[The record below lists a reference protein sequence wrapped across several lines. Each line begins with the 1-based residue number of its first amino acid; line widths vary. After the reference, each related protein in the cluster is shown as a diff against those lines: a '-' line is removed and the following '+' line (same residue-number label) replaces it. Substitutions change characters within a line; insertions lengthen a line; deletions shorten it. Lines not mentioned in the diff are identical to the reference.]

1 MERRTDT
8 VLYHPPAPTHPIG
21 SPQITPKKMQNRP
34 AYVYAFLYKAWIIFY
49 GFTTLML
56 VARFVNVTDR
66 GYYLV
71 FINLINAQTVF
82 EMGFNYTL
90 MQKIAAYGIGEHE
103 ISGSQKAA
111 VEKIKT
117 IAYISCSGLKR
128 MSVVGFVYLVLGI
141 AVGRYYLLPVGERIE
156 GNTWIL
162 PLNLLLFFSA
172 IRLVTQSVE
181 AIFEGLGEIVFI
193 TKVRTISNIIAA
205 FLQWGLIFNN
215 MALWGLSLSIG
226 LSLAITWLIYI
237 FRYYLTL
244 RKIFLSRLG
253 FESNNNNKNDWK
265 YQYKIAS
272 SWVAG
277 FIVFQSFNI
286 IEIKING
293 PESAGV
299 LGLAVACSNII
310 QSLSNV
316 WVYTQNSQI
325 VNVVLNGSRMEIIA
339 KIKGIQNRTLITSIV
354 LASAVFVGFIV
365 DNKVTRFVKSP
376 PSTTVCILFLVGSII
391 NSYMSVLAT
400 FIRAN
405 RRDPFFI
412 PSLLQA
418 SLTIILLVSTV
429 GHYPQTGAAVSFIVP
444 ILIVAVPS
452 WLIIRRQ
459 EIKND

>member
-1 MERRTDT
+1 MDSRTI
-8 VLYHPPAPTHPIG
+8 LTHKHTSG
-21 SPQITPKKMQNRP
+21 SINITPKTKMQNRP
-34 AYVYAFLYKAWIIFY
+34 AYVYAFLLKTWFIVY
-49 GFTTLML
+49 GLTTLVL
-56 VARFVNVTDR
+56 IARFVEVTDR

-90 MQKIAAYGIGEHE
+90 MQKIAAYGVGEHE
-103 ISGSQKAA
+103 MSESPEPII
-111 VEKIKT
+111 EKIKT
-117 IAYISCSGLKR
+117 ISYISYSGLKR
-128 MSVVGFVYLVLGI
+128 MSLVSFVYLVLGI
-141 AVGRYYLLPVGERIE
+141 VVGRYYLLPGGQPFED
-156 GNTWIL
+156 NTWIL

-193 TKVRTISNIIAA
+193 TKVRIISNFIAA
-205 FLQWGLIFNN
+205 FLQWGLIFKN

-226 LSLAITWLIYI
+226 LSIAITWLFYI
-237 FRYYLTL
+237 SRYYSTLKKIVLTRNDFKL
-244 RKIFLSRLG
+244 TYVNRD
-253 FESNNNNKNDWK
+253 DWK
-265 YQYKIAS
+265 YQYKIAF

-293 PESAGV
+293 PASAGV
-299 LGLAVACSNII
+299 LGLAVACSNMI

-325 VNVVLNGSRMEIIA
+325 VNLVLNGSRMEIVS
-339 KIKGIQNRTLITSIV
+339 KINSIQNRTLITSIV
-354 LASAVFVGFIV
+354 LASAVFVGLIV

-376 PSTTVCILFLVGSII
+376 PSTTVCVLFLVGSII
-391 NSYMSVLAT
+391 NSYISVLAT

-412 PSLLQA
+412 PSILQA
-418 SLTIILLVSTV
+418 SLTIILLISMV
-429 GHYPQTGAAVSFIVP
+429 GRYPQTGAAVSFIFP
-444 ILIVAVPS
+444 IIIVAVPS
-452 WLIIRRQ
+452 WLIIRRH
-459 EIKND
+459 EIVKV